1 MTNKTNKAIIF
12 LEGDSESKNTFNSFI
27 KENGY
32 WTWNVN
38 SKNYLSF
45 VARQYLGWNG
55 KRTPKFYEFLD
66 EFKALVDRYWNY
78 EFTYTE
84 NLIHKFIKDTKTNVL
99 VFHNVSEDVFNAFS
113 SGEPEKFVRLVLSKT
128 LPTSFENE
136 NASIINVGEEGW
148 ESLILDFM
156 KQYIK

>member
-12 LEGDSESKNTFNSFI
+12 LQGDSESKNIFNGFI

-45 VARQYLGWNG
+45 VSRQYLGWNG
-55 KRTPKFYEFLD
+55 KRTTKFYEFLD
-66 EFKALVDRYWNY
+66 EFKALVDKYWDY
-78 EFTYTE
+78 ELVYTE
-84 NLIHKFIKDTKTNVL
+84 NLIDKFIKDTKTNVL
-99 VFHNVSEDVFNAFS
+99 VFHNVSDSVFDSFS
-113 SGEPEKFVRLVLSKT
+113 SDEPEKFVKLTLSKT
-128 LPTSFENE
+128 LSTNFDDEK
-136 NASIINVGEEGW
+136 ASVINVTEEGW